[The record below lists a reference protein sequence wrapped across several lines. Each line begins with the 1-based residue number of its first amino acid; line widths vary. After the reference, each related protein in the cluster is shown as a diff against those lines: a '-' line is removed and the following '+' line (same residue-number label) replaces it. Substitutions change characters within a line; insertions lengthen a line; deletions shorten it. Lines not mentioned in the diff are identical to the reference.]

1 MTPDLIE
8 ECARALATKDGL
20 CFDEVC
26 GLDDPDGH
34 DECDSG
40 TCVSA
45 YYEDHDAEFARELY
59 RRQALAVLATVQ
71 RVLSEP
77 DEAMV
82 EAAFHGWHDGSAARE
97 GDCFDADMPY
107 ADYKR
112 IIDGR
117 KFECAFKAMLAASPL
132 GEIEDA

>member
-1 MTPDLIE
+1 MGRDELIE
-8 ECARALATKDGL
+8 ECARLMCA
-20 CFDEVC
+20 
-26 GLDDPDGH
+26 
-34 DECDSG
+34 
-40 TCVSA
+40 
-45 YYEDHDAEFARELY
+45 ARNGGSHLERDRRSVWKTLSEIERQELRY
-59 RRQALAVLATVQ
+59 GVRAVLATV
-71 RVLSEP
+71 RKVLSEP
-77 DEAMV
+77 DEGMV

-132 GEIEDA
+132 GEIEDG